1 MSASSRPARER
12 RTDCQSVRQQTKES
26 ERIAAKSMSEICCR
40 LLRFTVAD
48 GPRNMAADEVLLESA
63 GTGVASLRFY
73 GWSKATLSLGY
84 FQMEALRKRDPRLV
98 ELPFVRR
105 PSGGATLVHHLEV
118 TYCLALP
125 PGQPWQTSA
134 SWLCRMHTIIAAAL
148 AERGI
153 TTTPQ
158 AAVGAPPFRGDL
170 CFQHFAAG
178 DLLIDSAKVVGSAQR
193 RQRGALMQHGSI
205 LLAQS
210 PYTPVLPGI
219 RELSGRDVRAEE
231 ITAAVQQSFAGSTGW
246 VLVPGAWTSAELDRI
261 EYLAMAKY
269 AQDPWNRKR

>member
-1 MSASSRPARER
+1 
-12 RTDCQSVRQQTKES
+12 
-26 ERIAAKSMSEICCR
+26 MSEICCR

-84 FQMEALRKRDPRLV
+84 FQMEALRKRDPRLA

-105 PSGGATLVHHLEV
+105 PSGGATLVHHHEL
-118 TYCLALP
+118 TYGLALP
-125 PGQPWQTSA
+125 AAQPWQTA
-134 SWLCRMHTIIAAAL
+134 DSWLCRMHTIIASAL
-148 AERGI
+148 AERGV

-158 AAVGAPPFRGDL
+158 AAASAPPFRGDL

-178 DLLIDSAKVVGSAQR
+178 DLLISSAKVVGSAQR

-210 PYTPVLPGI
+210 PYTPALPGI
-219 RELSGRDVRAEE
+219 RELSGRDFGAEE
-231 ITAAVQQSFAGSTGW
+231 IAEAVQESFTRSTGW
-246 VLVPGAWTSAELDRI
+246 RLVPGGWTGAELDRI
-261 EYLAMAKY
+261 EHLAMAKY
-269 AQDPWNRKR
+269 AQDHWNRKR